1 VKNWNFLSQ
10 AYYVDKGNL
19 NGVAQTISYDV
30 NKHFQ
35 VKAFANYTI
44 TDQFFI
50 STLGLN
56 YRL

>member
-1 VKNWNFLSQ
+1 
-10 AYYVDKGNL
+10 L